1 MDGLSGTIRCVN
13 TVQFEFGAMRDLP
26 DKRSSIKGTRAN
38 LLGAPEMRLISLVLA
53 MALTSSAALAGDAK
67 PLAPGAAAGV
77 KKAQLGID
85 NGLLIVLG
93 VALVVGIAV
102 AASSGDD
109 VNTPAPPV
117 TTS

>member
-1 MDGLSGTIRCVN
+1 MVIYKTGLCES
-13 TVQFEFGAMRDLP
+13 FGGFRMRV
-26 DKRSSIKGTRAN
+26 
-38 LLGAPEMRLISLVLA
+38 ISLVLA
-53 MALTSSAALAGDAK
+53 LALTSSAALAGDAK
-67 PLAPGAAAGV
+67 PLAPGGAAGV
-77 KKAQLGID
+77 KKAQLEGID

-109 VNTPAPPV
+109 SNVPAPPV